1 MRDPLDGSSI
11 HRIHLKLFRPYRFT
25 VPLFRGDYPTLLV
38 EGLTIWDLR
47 DDRHSDNDQVEAV
60 FREAAGYLQES
71 GGEFHNLVVSYIK
84 TIVVLDE
91 PGERVSWVGR
101 TYSTTLPVRVRRN
114 TFYLASRLVWAAG
127 YIRALAAIP
136 WYRRLP
142 YRRSAQQ
149 AGRNSWIAF
158 VRQFPD
164 AEEWV
169 RYLDGHKL

>member
-1 MRDPLDGSSI
+1 MRGPSDDSS
-11 HRIHLKLFRPYRFT
+11 RYRVHLKLFRPYSFT
-25 VPLFRGDYPTLLV
+25 GPLFRGDYPTLLV

-47 DDRHSDNDQVEAV
+47 ADRHSDSDQVEAV
-60 FREAAGYLQES
+60 FREAAGHLQEF
-71 GGEFHNLVVSYIK
+71 GGEFHRLVTSFIE

-91 PGERVSWVGR
+91 PGERVSWLGR

-114 TFYLASRLVWAAG
+114 TFYLACRLVWVAG

-142 YRRSAQQ
+142 YRRSARQ